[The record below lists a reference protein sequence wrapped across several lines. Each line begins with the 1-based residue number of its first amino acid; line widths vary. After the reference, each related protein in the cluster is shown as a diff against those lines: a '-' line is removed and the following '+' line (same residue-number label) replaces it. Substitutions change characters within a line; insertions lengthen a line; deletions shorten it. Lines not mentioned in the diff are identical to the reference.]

1 MKTMRHIIHIVI
13 LLSCTASLVQ
23 AQTVYHV
30 NIKLEGMI
38 DPGVSAF
45 IERVIEDAEA
55 DEVDAIVFEIDT
67 FGGRVDAA
75 TVIRDAILDANALT
89 IAFVNK
95 RAISAGAL
103 ISLACDKIVMTQAS
117 TMGATT
123 PVDGS
128 GTKGSDKTVSY
139 MRAEMRATAERT
151 GRDVKIAESMV
162 DERIDVPGLSA
173 EAGRP
178 ATLTTEQALNYQIA
192 DETAE
197 TLIELLKIY
206 DLGDAEIV
214 EIELNWAEHVLRILT
229 NPVVTS
235 ILLAVAM
242 FGLISEVR
250 TPGWGIGGTLSLVA
264 LGLFF
269 GSHLIVHL
277 AEWQELGLFAAGLAL
292 LILEVVAIPGF
303 GLVGLAGVGAMLA
316 SLVMTQ
322 LGDYQLW
329 SIDEI
334 AVVSGRLAASMI
346 GAIILSVV
354 LLRSLSKFPA
364 FNRLVLQSETPA
376 ADGYVS
382 SSREHDV
389 DLVGSEG
396 VSVSDLRPAGIG
408 LIAGERIDVMT
419 DGEFIEAQRAIVVV
433 EARGS
438 RVVVKAL

>member
-1 MKTMRHIIHIVI
+1 METMQHLIHIVI

-38 DPGVSAF
+38 DPGVAAF
-45 IERVIEDAEA
+45 MERVIEDAEA

-151 GRDVKIAESMV
+151 GRDVKIAEAMV

-346 GAIILSVV
+346 GAIVLSVV